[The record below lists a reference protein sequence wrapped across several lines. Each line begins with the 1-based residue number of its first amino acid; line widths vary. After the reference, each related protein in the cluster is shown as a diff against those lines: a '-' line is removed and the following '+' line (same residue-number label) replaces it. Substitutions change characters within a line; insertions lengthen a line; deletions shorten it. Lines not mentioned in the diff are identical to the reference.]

1 MIQLM
6 SNEFQSMD
14 VVSSHE
20 LAMHLIYYM
29 ADKESLVYWS
39 GNWLSELVHPGI
51 SCPPTWTI
59 LHAY

>member
-29 ADKESLVYWS
+29 ADKESLVY
-39 GNWLSELVHPGI
+39 
-51 SCPPTWTI
+51 
-59 LHAY
+59 

>member
-20 LAMHLIYYM
+20 LAMHLIYYV
-29 ADKESLVYWS
+29 ADKDGLV
-39 GNWLSELVHPGI
+39 
-51 SCPPTWTI
+51 C
-59 LHAY
+59 